1 MKRAAACSHDALAH
15 AACPLLMPTMTLAA
29 CTKRERATRPEHSR
43 DPGPVPYSANARST
57 NAAMNPA

>member
-1 MKRAAACSHDALAH
+1 MKRAAACSCYTLIH
-15 AACPLLMPTMTLAA
+15 AACPLFFPTMTLAA
-29 CTKRERATRPEHSR
+29 CTTRARATRPEHSR